1 MAQLVSYYRIK
12 SGANAGFVVAF
23 GPWPARILKHRG
35 WTPEKRFYQ
44 RVATP
49 EEHEWLANCMR
60 FQAYRY
66 DSVDGLLQDECQ
78 ALQEWPST
86 FERLKSR
93 LADIGRQA

>member
-1 MAQLVSYYRIK
+1 MAQLVSYYQIK

-23 GPWPARILKHRG
+23 GSWPARVLKHRG

-49 EEHEWLANCMR
+49 EEHDWLANCMR

-78 ALQEWPST
+78 ALQEWPT
-86 FERLKSR
+86 IFKLLKSR
-93 LADIGRQA
+93 LSGM